1 MYQTS
6 QLINRR
12 PNMRQLTGRARDI
25 QEDDDDDFGISSFA
39 KSKVDD
45 DDEKF
50 KNQNSDPDFLDSL
63 LKKKSRNDSK
73 IDKSNNS
80 SIIPSTPPP
89 QSTSKKSDQ
98 EISNTDPKKGQT
110 QTQNNTGNKDT
121 PQQQQQSKQSQQTPA
136 KPNTTQPFQTPD
148 PKQQQQQQKTPA
160 QQQSQTKTPQAQPQP
175 SQQSQTPQQQKTPQ
189 QSQTP
194 QQTKT
199 PQQTQTPQ
207 QTKTPQQQP
216 SQTQTPVTNKTQQNQ
231 KQTPAPAPKEI
242 VDPAQ
247 SIQNKPSAK
256 KEDPKNQPPPPEQP
270 SKVQPPPKVEQPSKT
285 DSSNKGNQQPSQP
298 QQQPQQ
304 NRIDQD
310 DQEQQKG
317 PQVSENRPT
326 FVRRGKNTQIVKDV
340 VKNIKTMPDD
350 RIKALEPKNNI
361 EVSKKLSLKFAP
373 QKEYTDQTFPPNDLQ
388 VFQVFGH
395 GQVDFKR
402 FNLGR
407 DQDTHQVVDPNDIVP
422 GQQSSPLLQVLAAI
436 AEQPQLITKILEDQV
451 INEFGF
457 YYARLCIG
465 GVWKYI
471 LVDDLLGYF
480 KGEPVGARTTIDNN
494 KLKSL
499 QKSNPGY
506 QSEIWPFLIEKAFAK
521 EYGSYEDASV
531 NATVQDFLQETTGAP
546 TTVEQISENVL
557 KSLTQNDVALVHL
570 PDGIFTFLNSDGKDV
585 TLRNPWG
592 WVKNQPSTSQPEGE
606 FKIPIKSLIGKQIT
620 IAKFVPNNYHI
631 SYNLKANSDA
641 YTSFHVDAR
650 SDTVATF
657 RLHQR
662 DERYFRNNIS
672 KKYDYCNA
680 RLLVFDE
687 QQYLIAQDYGQYK
700 TLSVNVNLQKGK
712 YTVVILLD
720 FLTEQLYDS
729 TLTFYGTQPV
739 EISRIDYRQQPNLL
753 AQLYTKEAISKGQRK
768 QNGQVEEF
776 TYVSDN
782 KLTILAWKYN
792 GTQPNKWSKDL
803 SKQQNRNTMRPITF
817 VNVAD
822 LQQLKVLTTEQ
833 IKQLKLSSW
842 QDASS
847 FNIEFTQQNNT
858 YAVVFK

>member
-25 QEDDDDDFGISSFA
+25 QDDDDDDPGISSFA
-39 KSKVDD
+39 RSKVDD

-50 KNQNSDPDFLDSL
+50 KNQNTDPDFLDSL
-63 LKKKSRNDSK
+63 LRKKSRNDSK

-98 EISNTDPKKGQT
+98 EVSNTDPKKGQA

-121 PQQQQQSKQSQQTPA
+121 PQQQQQQKQSQQTPA

-148 PKQQQQQQKTPA
+148 PKQQQSQQKTPA

-175 SQQSQTPQQQKTPQ
+175 SQQSQTPQQ
-189 QSQTP
+189 
-194 QQTKT
+194 TKT
-199 PQQTQTPQ
+199 HQ

-216 SQTQTPVTNKTQQNQ
+216 SQSQTPVTNKIQQNQ
-231 KQTPAPAPKEI
+231 KQTPTPAPKDI
-242 VDPAQ
+242 VDPAK
-247 SIQNKPSAK
+247 SISNKPSAS
-256 KEDPKNQPPPPEQP
+256 KEDQKNQQPPKLEEP
-270 SKVQPPPKVEQPSKT
+270 SKVEQPVKVEQPKKNEQPSKT
-285 DSSNKGNQQPSQP
+285 DQSNSKGNQ

-310 DQEQQKG
+310 DQEQEQG
-317 PQVSENRPT
+317 PQVAENRPN
-326 FVRRGKNTQIVKDV
+326 FVRRGKNTQVVKDIA
-340 VKNIKTMPDD
+340 KSIKTMPDD
-350 RIKALEPKNNI
+350 KILALEPKNNI

-373 QKEYTDQTFPPNDLQ
+373 QKEYTDPTFPPNDLQ

-402 FNLGR
+402 YNLGR
-407 DQDTHQVVDPNDIVP
+407 EQDTHQVVDPNDIVP
-422 GQQSSPLLQVLAAI
+422 GQQSGTLLQVLAAI
-436 AEQPQLITKILEDQV
+436 AEKPQLITRILEDQV

-506 QSEIWPFLIEKAFAK
+506 QSELWPFIIEKAFAK
-521 EYGSYEDASV
+521 EYGSYEDAFKI
-531 NATVQDFLQETTGAP
+531 ATVADFLQETTGAP
-546 TTVEQISENVL
+546 TTVEQINENVL
-557 KSLTQNDVALVHL
+557 KSLTSNDVALVHL
-570 PDGIFTFLNSDGKDV
+570 PDGIFTFLNQDGKDV

-592 WVKNQPSTSQPEGE
+592 WISNQPSTAQPEGE
-606 FKIPIKSLIGKQIT
+606 FKVPLKNIIGKQIT
-620 IAKFVPNNYHI
+620 IAKCVPNNFHI
-631 SYNLKANSDA
+631 SYNLKANNDA
-641 YTSFHVDAR
+641 YSSFYVDVR
-650 SDTVATF
+650 QDTVATF

-672 KKYDYCNA
+672 KKYDYCYA
-680 RLLVFDE
+680 RLLIFDE
-687 QQYLIAQDYGQYK
+687 QKQLIAQDYGQFK
-700 TLSVNVNLQKGK
+700 TLNVNVDLQKGK
-712 YTVVILLD
+712 YTLVILLD
-720 FLTEQLYDS
+720 FLNEQLYDS
-729 TLTFYGTQPV
+729 TLTFYGTQSI
-739 EISRIDYRQQPNLL
+739 EISRINYRSQPNLL
-753 AQLYTKEAISKGQRK
+753 AQLYSQEAISKGQRK

-776 TYVSDN
+776 TFVSDN
-782 KLTILAWKYN
+782 KLTVLAWKYN

-803 SKQQNRNTMRPITF
+803 SKQPNRNIMKPITF
-817 VNVAD
+817 VNAAD
-822 LQQLKVLTTEQ
+822 TQQLKVLTTEQ

-842 QDASS
+842 QNAPS